1 MPLPNYLG
9 NASVARSIGPPGW
22 VGPPKGA
29 SPGEIVIAALEA
41 LTWFEQQAIQEDY
54 ARKAQAAAKKAQT
67 AARRKSKI

>member
-1 MPLPNYLG
+1 M
-9 NASVARSIGPPGW
+9 
-22 VGPPKGA
+22 
-29 SPGEIVIAALEA
+29 IAALEA